1 MYLHLGQ
8 ETAIRSKEI
17 IGIFDIENTSVSK
30 YTKEFLSNSAKNHK
44 VYNVS
49 FEMPKTFIVC
59 ENECKNKLYISQI
72 SSRTLL
78 KRSKLDMHNID

>member
-49 FEMPKTFIVC
+49 FEMPKTFIVS
-59 ENECKNKLYISQI
+59 ENDCKNKLYISQI